1 MSRPLPG
8 EGLTAPSC
16 SAWAQSCWC
25 SWGSSGAK
33 GKAGPIRALCLP
45 TAVLGGERGVVLK
58 EHSPELPAS
67 AITSWK
73 WSQRPPSARQEA
85 AGLIP
90 GIRAASAPAHMD
102 GGRAGL
108 CFSLKWLAV
117 LPIYCMSP
125 WSLNKS
131 SWCQGTAGAHTGS
144 RAGWNDPAL
153 VHAHKPGSQRCSGS
167 QGAGRYLG
175 LLTKSLSTC
184 LYIWSL
190 GTCQTTPK
198 RTMDSSF
205 LLFFFFFSQSSL
217 WQIFP
222 SERAFAEWIFSS
234 PCVFWYLQ
242 VPAQFPGVWGST
254 VLLCNLI
261 LQRTKPK
268 DLELLRCQFFIL
280 WHAQKFCSNFLLS
293 SLGLMRLKRMIGR
306 KEIIIYSLFFSQS
319 VPNVTFDLAFYFWH
333 GLNSL
338 YLFSSLHTITVT

>member
-1 MSRPLPG
+1 MSRPLPE

-45 TAVLGGERGVVLK
+45 TAVLGGERGVVLE

-144 RAGWNDPAL
+144 RGGWNDPAL
-153 VHAHKPGSQRCSGS
+153 VHTDKPGSQRCSGS

-175 LLTKSLSTC
+175 LLTKSLSTF

-198 RTMDSSF
+198 RTMDSNF
-205 LLFFFFFSQSSL
+205 LLFFFFLKAPSDRFSL
-217 WQIFP
+217 P
-222 SERAFAEWIFSS
+222 SVPLLSEFSA
-234 PCVFWYLQ
+234 
-242 VPAQFPGVWGST
+242 VPASFDTSKY
-254 VLLCNLI
+254 LLNSQECEVALFYCVNLI